1 MKRIR
6 HYLSRLVTLDVANM
20 RAVAKAVAAESGKP
34 VILIVVDMIWCSVV
48 YQAGYLDYQEFEFWS
63 LSSRERR
70 TWITSG
76 NANSIVVKYN
86 QREYREWFWDKPQ
99 FNERFRQY
107 LGRDWLDV
115 RESTAAELEAFTK
128 YNGTVMA
135 KRIDGMSGAGISKH
149 LATSI
154 DDYEAFRAQLL
165 ENKQYLVET
174 FLTQH
179 PVMASLSPTSV
190 NSLRMITFF
199 DGTDVHVMEAV
210 LRMGNGADVDNY
222 GRGGMYT
229 VIDEKTG
236 IAHYGAFDKYA
247 NTFTVHPISGTS
259 IVGFQVPLYDE
270 VLATLDTVSRV
281 VPQIP
286 YVGWDVAIGEHG
298 PVIIEGNYNTGVF
311 QMKPSLTGSK
321 IGLLPKFREVIDF

>member
-1 MKRIR
+1 VKRLR
-6 HYLSRLVTLDVANM
+6 HYLSRLATLDVRNM
-20 RAVAKAVAAESGKP
+20 LAVARAVAAESGRAR
-34 VILIVVDMIWCSVV
+34 ILIILDMVWCSVV

-63 LSSRERR
+63 LDRGERR

-86 QREYREWFWDKPQ
+86 QRDYRAQFSDKPT
-99 FNERFRQY
+99 FNQRFREY
-107 LGRDWLDV
+107 LGREWLDV
-115 RESTAAELEAFTK
+115 RKSTVAELEAFVERNPTI
-128 YNGTVMA
+128 MA
-135 KRIDGMSGAGISKH
+135 KRTDGMSGAGIEKH
-149 LATSI
+149 LAGSI
-154 DDYEAFRAQLL
+154 TDFSAFREELL
-165 ENKQYLVET
+165 ANRQYLVET

-199 DGTDVHVMEAV
+199 DGTDVHIMEAV

-236 IAHYGAFDKYA
+236 IAHFGAFDKYA
-247 NTFTVHPISGTS
+247 NTFTVHPISGTP
-259 IVGFQVPLYDE
+259 IVGFQVPLYDQ
-270 VLATLDTVSRV
+270 VLATLDTVSRI

-286 YVGWDVAIGEHG
+286 YVGWDIAIGEHA

-321 IGLLPKFREVIDF
+321 IGLLPKFREVIDL

>member
-6 HYLSRLVTLDVANM
+6 HYLSRLASLDVRNM
-20 RAVAKAVAAESGKP
+20 LVVAKAVAVESGKP
-34 VILIVVDMIWCSVV
+34 RILILLDMVWCSLV

-63 LSSRERR
+63 LTGAERR

-86 QREYREWFWDKPQ
+86 QREYREWFWNKPK

-107 LGRDWLDV
+107 LGREWLDV
-115 RESTAAELEAFTK
+115 RESSAAELETFVKRNRAI
-128 YNGTVMA
+128 MA
-135 KRIDGMSGAGISKH
+135 KRIDGMSGAGVEKH
-149 LATSI
+149 LAASI
-154 DDYEAFRAQLL
+154 TDFEAFREELL
-165 ENKQYLVET
+165 AKKQYLVET

-247 NTFTVHPISGTS
+247 NTFTAHPISGTP
-259 IVGFQVPLYDE
+259 IVGFRVPLYDQ
-270 VLATLDTVSRV
+270 VLSTLDTVARV
-281 VPQIP
+281 VPQVP

-298 PVIIEGNYNTGVF
+298 PVVIEGNYNTGVF
-311 QMKPSLTGSK
+311 QMKPSLTGDK
-321 IGLLPKFREVIDF
+321 IGLLSKFREVIDF

>member
-6 HYLSRLVTLDVANM
+6 HYLSRLRTLDVKNM
-20 RAVAKAVAAESGKP
+20 GAVAKAVAVESGRP
-34 VILIVVDMIWCSVV
+34 RIVILFDMAWCSVV

-63 LSSRERR
+63 LSARERR

-86 QREYREWFWDKPQ
+86 QRDYREQFWDKPK
-99 FNERFRQY
+99 FNARFREY

-115 RESTAAELEAFTK
+115 RESGVAELEAFVRR
-128 YNGTVMA
+128 NGVVMA
-135 KRIDGMSGAGISKH
+135 KRIDGMSGAGVTKH
-149 LATSI
+149 SAADIHDYGAFHADLLANHQ
-154 DDYEAFRAQLL
+154 F
-165 ENKQYLVET
+165 LVET

-199 DGTDVHVMEAV
+199 DGSDVHVMEAV

-236 IAHYGAFDKYA
+236 VAHYGAFDKYA
-247 NTFTVHPISGTS
+247 NTFAAHPISGTS
-259 IVGFQVPLYDE
+259 IVGFQVPLYDQ
-270 VLATLDTVSRV
+270 VLALLDTVSRI

-321 IGLLPKFREVIDF
+321 IGLLPKFREVIEF

>member
-6 HYLSRLVTLDVANM
+6 HYLSRLKSLDFRNMLRVAA
-20 RAVAKAVAAESGKP
+20 AVAEESGMP
-34 VILIVVDMIWCSVV
+34 RARILVDMVFCSLV

-63 LSSRERR
+63 LNRRERR

-86 QREYREWFWDKPQ
+86 QRAFREQFSDKARFNARFGSHLGREWIDARTATTEEL
-99 FNERFRQY
+99 ERF
-107 LGRDWLDV
+107 V
-115 RESTAAELEAFTK
+115 TAH
-128 YNGTVMA
+128 GSVMA
-135 KRIDGMSGAGISKH
+135 KRLDGMSGAGIKKH
-149 LATSI
+149 DAASI
-154 DDYEAFRAQLL
+154 LDFEAFRSELL
-165 ENKQYLVET
+165 ENRQYLVEA
-174 FLTQH
+174 FLRQH
-179 PVMASLSPTSV
+179 PEMAALSPTSV

-236 IAHYGAFDKYA
+236 VAGYGAFDKYA
-247 NTFTVHPISGTS
+247 NTFDVHPISGTP
-259 IVGFQVPLYDE
+259 IVGFQVPMYDE
-270 VLATLDTVSRV
+270 VLATLDTVSRI

-321 IGLLPKFREVIDF
+321 IGLLPRFREVIDF

>member
-6 HYLSRLVTLDVANM
+6 HYLSRLATLNISNMMAVA
-20 RAVAKAVAAESGKP
+20 RAVSVESRRP
-34 VILIVVDMIWCSVV
+34 RLLILLDMVWCSII

-63 LSSRERR
+63 LSGRERR

-86 QREYREWFWDKPQ
+86 QRAFREQFWDKPR

-107 LGRDWLDV
+107 LGREWLDV
-115 RESTAAELEAFTK
+115 RETDADELEAFVRR
-128 YNGTVMA
+128 NGTVMA
-135 KRIDGMSGAGISKH
+135 KRIDGMSGAGVTKH
-149 LATSI
+149 TAAEI
-154 DDYEAFRAQLL
+154 ADFAAFRADLL
-165 ENKQYLVET
+165 QGHQYLVET
-174 FLTQH
+174 FLVQH

-199 DGTDVHVMEAV
+199 DGADVHVLEAV

-247 NTFTVHPISGTS
+247 NTFTSHPISGTP
-259 IVGFQVPLYDE
+259 IVGFQVPLYPE
-270 VLATLDTVSRV
+270 VLALLDTVARV
-281 VPQIP
+281 VPEIP
-286 YVGWDVAIGEHG
+286 YVGWDVAIGETA